1 MASSLSVSRPRF
13 KTPDVIEQ
21 HHLLTRVA
29 EPIDTKKIRG
39 TMRETLHP
47 INAANMRA
55 AHPKLE
61 SGTTIGKLVVAG
73 WR

>member
-1 MASSLSVSRPRF
+1 
-13 KTPDVIEQ
+13 
-21 HHLLTRVA
+21 
-29 EPIDTKKIRG
+29 
-39 TMRETLHP
+39 MREALRP

-55 AHPKLE
+55 AHAKLE